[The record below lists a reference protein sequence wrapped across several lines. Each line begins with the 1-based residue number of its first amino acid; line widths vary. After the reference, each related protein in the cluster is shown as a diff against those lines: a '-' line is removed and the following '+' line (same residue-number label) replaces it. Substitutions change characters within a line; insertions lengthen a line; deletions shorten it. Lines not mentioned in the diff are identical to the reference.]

1 MQKVRSRKSQIMPHL
16 TPALRSKKG
25 NGGRSSFAARGGD
38 STSLFTLYILL
49 PFTASRMVAVAGDLR
64 GVQGTSKRSLK
75 ATAST
80 V

>member
-1 MQKVRSRKSQIMPHL
+1 MRLVFGNVSR
-16 TPALRSKKG
+16 R
-25 NGGRSSFAARGGD
+25 AAAIPP
-38 STSLFTLYILL
+38 LFTLYILR
-49 PFTASRMVAVAGDLR
+49 PFTAPRMVAVAGDLR